1 MLLPGQG
8 ATPNGLIEQEA
19 RWKETTG
26 RVNLDWHPT
35 DNMLVYASYSK
46 GYKGGGI
53 NNPNANDTS
62 PAYDPE
68 FVNAYEIG
76 SKNTLA
82 DGRLQLNATAFM
94 YDYDGYQISQL
105 RGLVSA
111 TENIDAK
118 VKGAEFE
125 LLYKPVE
132 RLRMNATLGYLN
144 TKIVSGTSI
153 DTFDRIQGQAGV
165 SLVKA
170 TNDTC
175 LANTAELA
183 TLVATINSGA
193 APSKALLAVCSGA
206 FAQRNTP
213 SNPYPSNPF
222 PFTVVPLPSNSVNL
236 AGKELPQSPEF
247 TGSAGAEYAFPLAGS
262 WDMTVRGDY
271 YYQTDSF
278 TRVYNTVSDELQA
291 WSNVNASITFASK
304 DSGLAVQLYGKNLA
318 DKDVITGY
326 TSNSDQ
332 LGLTRGVTMLD
343 PRLYGV
349 NLTYSFGK

>member
-1 MLLPGQG
+1 
-8 ATPNGLIEQEA
+8 
-19 RWKETTG
+19 
-26 RVNLDWHPT
+26 
-35 DNMLVYASYSK
+35 
-46 GYKGGGI
+46 
-53 NNPNANDTS
+53 
-62 PAYDPE
+62 
-68 FVNAYEIG
+68 
-76 SKNTLA
+76 
-82 DGRLQLNATAFM
+82 
-94 YDYDGYQISQL
+94 
-105 RGLVSA
+105 
-111 TENIDAK
+111 
-118 VKGAEFE
+118 
-125 LLYKPVE
+125 
-132 RLRMNATLGYLN
+132 
-144 TKIVSGTSI
+144 
-153 DTFDRIQGQAGV
+153 
-165 SLVKA
+165 
-170 TNDTC
+170 
-175 LANTAELA
+175 
-183 TLVATINSGA
+183 
-193 APSKALLAVCSGA
+193 
-206 FAQRNTP
+206 
-213 SNPYPSNPF
+213 
-222 PFTVVPLPSNSVNL
+222 L